1 MGIYINKGNEGF
13 RRALNGE
20 YVDKT
25 GMIEVINKTLD
36 TERSLTCVTRSRRFG
51 KSMAADML
59 CAYYDKSCDSR
70 HLFDGLAAQQV
81 ASFDKHLN
89 KYPVISLDI
98 TDFITKY
105 KDNLEII
112 SLLQKDV
119 TEDLLSFYP
128 NIPLGERDD
137 LMDVICK
144 INAKTGEKFICI
156 IDEWDALLREYGN
169 NEKIEGDYVKLLRR
183 LFKGSCSK
191 SVFAGVY
198 MTGILPIKK
207 FNTQSALNNFEE
219 YSVIDPADLAGYFG
233 FTPQE
238 VEALANKYGRDVA
251 ELKKWYDGYQI
262 GSEPSIFN
270 PYSIIKAVQRGKY
283 TSYWQKTGAYDSV
296 STYIQM
302 NYEGLKDDIISMLA
316 GGRCPVN
323 TTRFSND
330 MNEVSSKDD
339 VFTVLIHLGYLSYD
353 EEEQECYI
361 PNKEVRMEMVNAVS
375 SCQWHVAKA
384 LEESKK
390 LLKATLEGNEEAV
403 AKGIELAHD
412 SNTSI
417 LSYND
422 ENSLACVLSI
432 AYYHAMNDYIIHREL
447 ATGKGFADLV
457 FIPRR
462 NVDKPPMVVELK
474 YNKDADAAIDQIRR
488 KEYQGKVLEYLDSR
502 PLAFAD
508 GQMQRDGEGLSS
520 WSASTTTSRARR
532 TPAASRR
539 TRRNDEQRDTGTF
552 IPDAISQP
560 KKHAAYF
567 LKTRSVIFE
576 RTLRDFIFH
585 ATWKNPQRS
594 VAKFETQRC

>member
-1 MGIYINKGNEGF
+1 MGIFINKGNEGF
-13 RRALNGE
+13 RRAINGE

-25 GMIEVINKTLD
+25 GMIDIINKTLD

-51 KSMAADML
+51 KTMALDML

-70 HLFDGLAAQQV
+70 NLFDGLVAQKG
-81 ASFDKHLN
+81 ATFDKHLN

-105 KDNLEII
+105 HDTLEII
-112 SLLQKDV
+112 SLIQKDV
-119 TEDLLSFYP
+119 IEEVLSVYP
-128 NIPLGERDD
+128 DMNLGERDD
-137 LMDVICK
+137 LMDVLCK
-144 INAKTGEKFICI
+144 INAKTGEKFIVL
-156 IDEWDALLREYGN
+156 IDEWDAICREFTDAPAIID
-169 NEKIEGDYVKLLRR
+169 EYVKLLRR
-183 LFKGSCSK
+183 LFKGGKSK
-191 SVFAGVY
+191 DVFAGAY

-219 YSVIDPADLAGYFG
+219 YSIIDPADLAGYFG
-233 FTPQE
+233 FTPEE
-238 VEALANKYGRDVA
+238 VEMLAHKYGRDVT

-262 GSEPSIFN
+262 GSEHSIYN
-270 PYSIIKAVQRGKY
+270 PYSIMKAVQRGKY

-296 STYIQM
+296 STYITM

-361 PNKEVRMEMVNAVS
+361 PNKEVRMEMVNAVT
-375 SCQWHVAKA
+375 SCNWNVAKA
-384 LEESKK
+384 LEKSKK

-403 AKGIELAHD
+403 ANGIELAHD

-422 ENSLACVLSI
+422 ENSLACVLTI

-447 ATGKGFADLV
+447 ASGKGFADLV

-462 NVDKPPMVVELK
+462 NVDKPAMVVELK
-474 YNKDADAAIDQIRR
+474 YNKDTDSAIDQIKR
-488 KEYQGKVLEYLDSR
+488 KDYSSIAFEYSGEVVLVGINYDKNGPEGK
-502 PLAFAD
+502 
-508 GQMQRDGEGLSS
+508 QH
-520 WSASTTTSRARR
+520 TC
-532 TPAASRR
+532 
-539 TRRNDEQRDTGTF
+539 
-552 IPDAISQP
+552 
-560 KKHAAYF
+560 
-567 LKTRSVIFE
+567 VIE
-576 RTLRDFIFH
+576 RIT
-585 ATWKNPQRS
+585 K
-594 VAKFETQRC
+594 